1 MFRYTPQHF
10 HTPV

>member
-1 MFRYTPQHF
+1 MFRYTPQYF